1 MDKFVVK
8 RVYNEQSSFRRIA
21 VRQSTYEAIEQIKD
35 ATGLPWVDLLDAM
48 TTFCAERLEIKD
60 E

>member
-1 MDKFVVK
+1 MKFNIGD
-8 RVYNEQSSFRRIA
+8 RV
-21 VRQSTYEAIEQIKD
+21 QIKD